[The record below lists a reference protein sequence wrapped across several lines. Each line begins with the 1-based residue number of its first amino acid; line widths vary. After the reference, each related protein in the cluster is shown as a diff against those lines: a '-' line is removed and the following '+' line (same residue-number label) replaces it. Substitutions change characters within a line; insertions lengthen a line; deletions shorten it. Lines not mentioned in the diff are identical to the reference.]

1 MKTLKNER
9 INIRVSKKTKVKSA
23 KIFKELGLTTSQ
35 AIEIYLKAVIKKNGI
50 PFKLRLPNEETLEA
64 INELENDKSLKVY
77 DSVDEMFKEILNEK
91 D

>member
-64 INELENDKSLKVY
+64 INDIENNIDITECDNNEDMWKKLES
-77 DSVDEMFKEILNEK
+77 
-91 D
+91 